1 MSVSE
6 RAAACATST
15 AAAAADGA
23 NRKLGR
29 QASFFTKEREG
40 LGLVVQANRR
50 NDSVM
55 TWRGGGML
63 ESFMKRGRGADDED
77 EGGGFEGVL
86 SSRHRRHASQDVAG
100 GVLGW
105 QQDMGQTEDDVKLDL
120 PYLSGW
126 EVAAFRLKF
135 KKAVADKRHF
145 DDKLLLT
152 KMTDPEEDDEETP
165 PAVVVALKGL

>member
-100 GVLGW
+100 
-105 QQDMGQTEDDVKLDL
+105 
-120 PYLSGW
+120 LS
-126 EVAAFRLKF
+126 LI
-135 KKAVADKRHF
+135 HI
-145 DDKLLLT
+145 
-152 KMTDPEEDDEETP
+152 
-165 PAVVVALKGL
+165 